1 MENLGERN
9 ILRIPL
15 AALQFAPDIRSRITQ
30 DEAAFRQHCLR
41 LYSDYE
47 WEVQARL
54 LTQLEW
60 AIQHPEYNFWEI
72 LIDVKTA
79 NEDILFYFAFLVSVI
94 KQIANARL
102 AASYES
108 GVQPD

>member
-15 AALQFAPDIRSRITQ
+15 AALQFAPDIRGRITQ

-47 WEVQARL
+47 PAVLARL
-54 LTQLEW
+54 RAQLRW
-60 AIQHPEYNFWEI
+60 AIQNPEYNFQGI

-79 NEDILFYFAFLVSVI
+79 NEDILFYFAFLLDVLEQAQG
-94 KQIANARL
+94 KPEEQFM
-102 AASYES
+102 
-108 GVQPD
+108 P